1 MIAKLARN
9 GIGRIRW
16 LLVVLVSSFP
26 LAMLLPPAVA
36 QEASENLPY
45 IPTVLITGANRG
57 LGLEFTRQYVDR
69 GWRVIAT
76 ARRPDAADDLNALA
90 GEHPGLVIIEQLD
103 VQDFDVIDALSEKY
117 ADTPIDILLNNAGIN
132 GGARNQM
139 FRKLQYEAFDEVLL
153 TNTIAPLKMSEA
165 FYENVLASQQ
175 KKIVTVSSSEGSIGG
190 ATQPRLYFYRSSK
203 AAVNMLMVNLAM
215 QLKRKGISVGM
226 VNPGPTDT
234 DFMAGLPKSMLRS
247 PTDAVAD
254 MIRNIDGLNLETSGT
269 FWQYDG
275 TIIPW

>member
-1 MIAKLARN
+1 
-9 GIGRIRW
+9 
-16 LLVVLVSSFP
+16 
-26 LAMLLPPAVA
+26 MLLPAVA
-36 QEASENLPY
+36 QEASEDLPY

-90 GEHPGLVIIEQLD
+90 EKHPGLVIIEQLD

>member
-1 MIAKLARN
+1 MISKLPRK
-9 GIGRIRW
+9 GIDRIRW
-16 LLVVLVSSFP
+16 LLVVPVSGLL
-26 LAMLLPPAVA
+26 LAMLLPAVA
-36 QEASENLPY
+36 QEASEDLPY

-90 GEHPGLVIIEQLD
+90 EKHPGLVIIEQLD

-175 KKIVTVSSSEGSIGG
+175 KKIVTVSSSEGSSGG

-203 AAVNMLMVNLAM
+203 AAVNMLMVNLAL

-234 DFMAGLPKSMLRS
+234 DFMAGLPKNMLRS

>member
-1 MIAKLARN
+1 MISNLPRK
-9 GIGRIRW
+9 GIDRIRW
-16 LLVVLVSSFP
+16 LLVVPVSGLL
-26 LAMLLPPAVA
+26 LAMLLPAVA
-36 QEASENLPY
+36 QEASEDLPY

-90 GEHPGLVIIEQLD
+90 EKHPGLVIIEQLD

-203 AAVNMLMVNLAM
+203 AAVNMLMVNLAL

>member
-1 MIAKLARN
+1 MISKLPRN
-9 GIGRIRW
+9 SIDRIRW
-16 LLVVLVSSFP
+16 LLVVPVSSLL
-26 LAMLLPPAVA
+26 LAMLLLPAVA

-90 GEHPGLVIIEQLD
+90 EKHPGLVIIEQLD

-203 AAVNMLMVNLAM
+203 AAVNMLMVNLAL

>member
-1 MIAKLARN
+1 MISNLPRK
-9 GIGRIRW
+9 GIDRIRW
-16 LLVVLVSSFP
+16 LLVVPVSGLL
-26 LAMLLPPAVA
+26 LAMLLPAVA
-36 QEASENLPY
+36 QEASEDLPY

-90 GEHPGLVIIEQLD
+90 EKHPGLVIIEQLD

>member
-1 MIAKLARN
+1 MISKLPRK
-9 GIGRIRW
+9 GIDRIRW
-16 LLVVLVSSFP
+16 LLVVPVSGLL
-26 LAMLLPPAVA
+26 LAMLLPAVA
-36 QEASENLPY
+36 QEASEDLPY

-90 GEHPGLVIIEQLD
+90 EKHPGLVIIEQLD

-153 TNTIAPLKMSEA
+153 TNTIAPLKLSEA

-203 AAVNMLMVNLAM
+203 AAVNMLMVNLAL

-234 DFMAGLPKSMLRS
+234 DFMAGLPKNMLRS

>member
-1 MIAKLARN
+1 MISKLPRK
-9 GIGRIRW
+9 GSDRIRW
-16 LLVVLVSSFP
+16 LLVVPVSGLL
-26 LAMLLPPAVA
+26 LAMLLPAVA
-36 QEASENLPY
+36 QEASEDLPY

-90 GEHPGLVIIEQLD
+90 EKHPGLVIIEQLD

>member
-1 MIAKLARN
+1 MISNLPRK
-9 GIGRIRW
+9 GIDRIRW
-16 LLVVLVSSFP
+16 LLVVPVSGLL
-26 LAMLLPPAVA
+26 LAMLLPAVA
-36 QEASENLPY
+36 QEASEDLPY

-76 ARRPDAADDLNALA
+76 ARRPDGADDLNALA
-90 GEHPGLVIIEQLD
+90 EKHPGLVIIEQLD

>member
-36 QEASENLPY
+36 QEASEDLPY

-76 ARRPDAADDLNALA
+76 ARRPDAADELIALA
-90 GEHPGLVIIEQLD
+90 DEHPGLVMIEKLD
-103 VQDFDVIDALSEKY
+103 VQDFAVIDALAEKY
-117 ADTPIDILLNNAGIN
+117 AGTPIDILLNNAGIN
-132 GGARNQM
+132 GGSRNQL
-139 FRKLQYEAFDEVLL
+139 FRKLQYEAFEEVLL

-165 FYENVLASQQ
+165 FYDNVLASQQ

-190 ATQPRLYFYRSSK
+190 ATQARLYFYRSSK
-203 AAVNMLMVNLAM
+203 AAVNMVMVNLAL

-234 DFMAGLPKSMLRS
+234 DFMAGLPKKMLRS